1 MSANL
6 IVNSFFSLVIQK
18 YFLYYVSMKAASI
31 DDLKKELKELP
42 SKKVLELTLRLAR
55 FKKENKEL
63 LTYLLFESHNEQE
76 YISSLKKD
84 MDEQFADVQT
94 VPVSNA
100 KKQYRR
106 ILRGVNRQ
114 IKYIGNKNAAVE
126 LLLYFSLKLR
136 QQEKSLHPKLKTIL
150 MQQLGKSEKLLPM
163 VEEDLQYDFRRQI
176 ESLREGESSPAT
188 GKRKWWKR
196 SR

>member
-1 MSANL
+1 MR
-6 IVNSFFSLVIQK
+6 
-18 YFLYYVSMKAASI
+18 AASI
-31 DDLKKELKELP
+31 EDLKKELKELP

-76 YISSLKKD
+76 YVTSLKKD
-84 MDEQFADVQT
+84 MDEQFAAIEPA
-94 VPVSNA
+94 PVSHA

-114 IKYIGNKNAAVE
+114 IKYIGNKNATVE
-126 LLLYFSLKLR
+126 LLLHFSTKLR
-136 QQEKSLHPKLKTIL
+136 QQETSLHPKLRTIL
-150 MQQLGKSEKLLPM
+150 MQQLVKSEKLLPM

-176 ESLREGESSPAT
+176 ESLREGENTKPVS
-188 GKRKWWKR
+188 KKKWWKKY
-196 SR
+196 